1 MSFARI
7 KQENPTK
14 SPHEALEAMI
24 DKLTLAQRA
33 LGPQFQG
40 EIPLHT
46 AVVRACRGQPE
57 LEQAMLS
64 IKPTCEALFS
74 DLRAALQVTI
84 DRQNNAFLNNPH
96 DAYYTDRRYRSH
108 RLRGFPRRGTTP
120 RGSYRGS
127 LTRTQSRE
135 SRGYTNTKKCFVCH
149 KEGCW
154 SSNHPYKDRSRAK
167 QQYISAY
174 EGFHNERPSHK
185 EVTAYIQ
192 DFEGDTDTEDESY
205 GEEPDMDD
213 DEGEEAIN
221 YLTSAAFLHRTT
233 AEDIY
238 SLEPE
243 GYAEQFI
250 LEDRYRTTYQGEL
263 WDTGAAKIST
273 VGKAQLEAYLREY
286 PRTKVDWTPSKESIS
301 FGGQG
306 SKGSVGTVRIENP
319 VGTVTYHILD
329 TLTPFLLS
337 LADADRLGAYFNNVR
352 NVIIRK
358 DGTTIPVVRKWG
370 HPFFNIRKEETMS
383 FFTEQELRRLHR
395 RFGHPRTE
403 RLYNMLKNAGHD
415 VDPSV
420 LKEIK
425 KFCHM
430 CQTHDP
436 APQRFKFTIKDNL
449 HFNYKVV
456 IDVVRIGNHDVLHVV
471 DTATSFQAATFLK
484 SLSARDTWDALC
496 KCWINTYQGPPD
508 NIVHDPGTNF
518 ASEDFR
524 NRAKIVG
531 ATCQQMPVEAH
542 WAVGKVERAHAPLR
556 RAYDILRAELDSR
569 TNDESVLQMAVKAL
583 NDTAGPNGLVPT
595 LLVFGT
601 YPRINMDSAP
611 SPDIIERSNAV
622 RKAMKMLRNERA
634 KVDINR
640 AINTRNGPVSH
651 DQLLKLPL
659 GSEVMTWREK
669 KGWLGPY
676 EMKGVEGLDIIVEL
690 ENGPVKFRRTQ
701 VKQYNRANDEE
712 LGLLEDDLAPV
723 RREPPQVQK
732 RGRPRREQEPDPPN
746 EQVTDSPYEPKPA
759 LRKGGRPRKHPGPEP
774 EPLRTDNP
782 TPVKRGR
789 GRPRKHPVQTAET
802 FLTQKEKDDFALAIK
817 LRADGVI
824 TTPGEPFEESDRTEM
839 ESLIA
844 GGTFEVLPYDPSI
857 HKGRIFDLRLVRE
870 IKGKTTQPYEK
881 SRLVLAGHSDEEKKE
896 ILTQSPTIQ
905 RMSQRL
911 ILAIGPS
918 LIASYGMHCELRDIT
933 QAYVQSTDKLT
944 RTLYARP
951 PKELRESF
959 PSNTIFRV
967 VRPLYG
973 AAESGLYWFKTY
985 HNHHKD

>member
-1 MSFARI
+1 
-7 KQENPTK
+7 
-14 SPHEALEAMI
+14 
-24 DKLTLAQRA
+24 
-33 LGPQFQG
+33 
-40 EIPLHT
+40 
-46 AVVRACRGQPE
+46 
-57 LEQAMLS
+57 
-64 IKPTCEALFS
+64 
-74 DLRAALQVTI
+74 
-84 DRQNNAFLNNPH
+84 
-96 DAYYTDRRYRSH
+96 
-108 RLRGFPRRGTTP
+108 
-120 RGSYRGS
+120 
-127 LTRTQSRE
+127 
-135 SRGYTNTKKCFVCH
+135 
-149 KEGCW
+149 
-154 SSNHPYKDRSRAK
+154 
-167 QQYISAY
+167 
-174 EGFHNERPSHK
+174 
-185 EVTAYIQ
+185 
-192 DFEGDTDTEDESY
+192 
-205 GEEPDMDD
+205 
-213 DEGEEAIN
+213 
-221 YLTSAAFLHRTT
+221 
-233 AEDIY
+233 
-238 SLEPE
+238 
-243 GYAEQFI
+243 
-250 LEDRYRTTYQGEL
+250 
-263 WDTGAAKIST
+263 
-273 VGKAQLEAYLREY
+273 
-286 PRTKVDWTPSKESIS
+286 
-301 FGGQG
+301 
-306 SKGSVGTVRIENP
+306 
-319 VGTVTYHILD
+319 
-329 TLTPFLLS
+329 
-337 LADADRLGAYFNNVR
+337 
-352 NVIIRK
+352 
-358 DGTTIPVVRKWG
+358 
-370 HPFFNIRKEETMS
+370 
-383 FFTEQELRRLHR
+383 
-395 RFGHPRTE
+395 
-403 RLYNMLKNAGHD
+403 
-415 VDPSV
+415 
-420 LKEIK
+420 
-425 KFCHM
+425 
-430 CQTHDP
+430 
-436 APQRFKFTIKDNL
+436 
-449 HFNYKVV
+449 
-456 IDVVRIGNHDVLHVV
+456 
-471 DTATSFQAATFLK
+471 
-484 SLSARDTWDALC
+484 
-496 KCWINTYQGPPD
+496 
-508 NIVHDPGTNF
+508 
-518 ASEDFR
+518 
-524 NRAKIVG
+524 
-531 ATCQQMPVEAH
+531 MPVEAH

-690 ENGPVKFRRTQ
+690 ENGPVKFRHTQ

-985 HNHHKD
+985 HNHHKDKLGMETSSYDPCLLITNEHTDTFGITGLQTDDTLSVVTKAFARREEEELQKAQFRAKTKTILSEEQPLEFNGGRICLVRNKIILTQKGQSKNLRTIDPDAKDAAQKYVEQRARGAYISSVCQPEAAFDLSTAAQTVAPTHEDIKALNARIQWQIDNQDRGLSYVPLDLTQTKLVIFTDGSFANNKDLSSQLGFLIVLGTERRTGISHDFEIYGNIVHWNSSKCKRVTRSVLASELYGMVSGFDCAIALSTTLQRIVRTIGLP